1 MYGKVLV
8 IIGKSV
14 SCCLG
19 EKKKKYLESKKKKI
33 LSKIDLMNGIERCI
47 F

>member
-1 MYGKVLV
+1 MEKCWLLLEKVLV
-8 IIGKSV
+8 V
-14 SCCLG
+14 VWVR
-19 EKKKKYLESKKKKI
+19 KKKYLESKKKKF

>member
-1 MYGKVLV
+1 MEKCWLLLEKVLV
-8 IIGKSV
+8 V
-14 SCCLG
+14 VWVR
-19 EKKKKYLESKKKKI
+19 KKKYLESKKKKI

>member
-19 EKKKKYLESKKKKI
+19 EKKKYLESKKKKI

>member
-1 MYGKVLV
+1 MEKCWLLLEKVLV
-8 IIGKSV
+8 V
-14 SCCLG
+14 VWVR
-19 EKKKKYLESKKKKI
+19 KKKKYLESKKKKF